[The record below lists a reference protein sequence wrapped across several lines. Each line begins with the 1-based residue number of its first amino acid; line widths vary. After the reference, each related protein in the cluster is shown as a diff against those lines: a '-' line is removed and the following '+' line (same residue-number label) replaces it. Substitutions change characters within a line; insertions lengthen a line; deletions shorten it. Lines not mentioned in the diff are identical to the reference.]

1 MFTFDTDIS
10 QLSGWIE
17 KEVAFPGNI
26 ASGKRGMAA
35 RRVQEWLCLHNH
47 QVAVDADFGGVTADA
62 VKDFQKSKKLP
73 VTGVVDAATHQ
84 KMVAPM
90 IAVLSPK
97 IKKNMSFSDTVVA
110 YAKAHLAQHP
120 LEVGGANSGPWVRM
134 YMRGN
139 EGKPWAWCAGFTT
152 FCMEQTAEKLAVP
165 MPIKGSFSCDSLA
178 AQAKSAGLFLAERDA
193 NVDSLPA
200 GSLFLVRRTST
211 DWTHVGLVT
220 LAEAGSFQTLEG
232 NTNDDGDREGYE
244 VCARRRGYGK
254 KDFIVF

>member
-1 MFTFDTDIS
+1 MYTFDNDIS
-10 QLSGWIE
+10 QLANWIE

-26 ASGKRGMAA
+26 ASGKRGTAA

-47 QVAVDADFGGVTADA
+47 QVSIDADFGGVTKDA
-62 VKDFQKSKKLP
+62 VQDFQSASRLP
-73 VTGVVDAATHQ
+73 VTGVVDEATHN
-84 KMVAPM
+84 KFVAPM
-90 IAVLSPK
+90 LRTLSPK
-97 IKKNMSFSDTVVA
+97 IKKNMSYSDTVIA
-110 YAKAHLAQHP
+110 YAKAHLKEHP
-120 LEVGGANSGPWVRM
+120 LEVGGANRGPWVRM
-134 YMRGN
+134 YMKGN

-152 FCMEQTAEKLAVP
+152 FCMQQACEMLNLP

-178 AQAKSAGLFLAERDA
+178 AQAKSAGLFLRERDA
-193 NVDSLPA
+193 TASTVPA

-220 LAEAGSFQTLEG
+220 KAEASSFQTLEG

-254 KDFIVF
+254 KDFVVF